1 VALRDRLAPRVVLE
15 SSGGI
20 RPETVAAI
28 ARTGVNRVS
37 TGWPTHHAPWLDI
50 ALDWA

>member
-1 VALRDRLAPRVVLE
+1 VVLE
-15 SSGGI
+15 ASGGI
-20 RPETVAAI
+20 RPETVPAI
-28 ARTGVNRVS
+28 AATGVDRVS